1 MGKEE
6 MTFKDVV
13 LLFSVLGMT
22 VSILVLVGILGSLDL
37 DKITFTEA
45 VKKSIVW
52 MIICCISVFGLIKS
66 ESDADEY

>member
-1 MGKEE
+1 MGKDE
-6 MTFKDVV
+6 MTLKDVV

-37 DKITFTEA
+37 DKITFAEA
-45 VKKSIVW
+45 VKKSSVW
-52 MIICCISVFGLIKS
+52 MVICFISVFGLIKS

>member
-1 MGKEE
+1 MGDE
-6 MTFKDVV
+6 MTLRDVAFV
-13 LLFSVLGMT
+13 FSVLGMMI
-22 VSILVLVGILGSLDL
+22 SIFILVGILGSLDL

-52 MIICCISVFGLIKS
+52 MIICFRSVFGLIKS

>member
-37 DKITFTEA
+37 DKITCAEA
-45 VKKSIVW
+45 MKKSIIW
-52 MIICCISVFGLIKS
+52 MVICILSVIGIIKS

>member
-1 MGKEE
+1 MGDE
-6 MTFKDVV
+6 MTLRDVAFV
-13 LLFSVLGMT
+13 FSVLGMMI
-22 VSILVLVGILGSLDL
+22 SIFILVGILGSLDL

-52 MIICCISVFGLIKS
+52 MIICFISVFGLIKS